1 MRDKKGFN
9 RLLEYLTLMARQALE
24 GCKESGV
31 GNLKIV
37 LAPDSFKGTFS
48 SIEVIECLEEVAR
61 RHFSALEVVKVPIA
75 DGGEGT
81 VDALVTAAKGEYRT
95 VEVMGPLPGMHVKA
109 KYGIIR
115 GRTAVIEMA
124 QASGMLLIPAEKR
137 DPLNATTYG
146 TGEIIRDALDKG
158 IRDFIIGIGG
168 SVTNDG
174 GIGAAQALGVK
185 FLDRTGKEVGLGGKQ
200 LQFID
205 KIILDDMDPRIK
217 ESTITVICDVTNP
230 LTGPQGATA
239 VFGPQKGVTEETF
252 HILESGMKNYERL
265 IKETTGMD
273 MSRVP
278 GSGAAG
284 GLGAALVA
292 FFGAELESGIDAV
305 LDYVKFDGLIEGADL
320 VVTGEGR
327 IDGQS
332 MYGKVPIGIARRCKP
347 KGVKVVA
354 IVGSIG
360 PEMDKAY
367 ECGIYSIMP
376 TVNAPMSLDE
386 AMARAEE
393 LLKDAADRMFRF
405 IKLGMEL
412 EWQQSSR
419 LPEI

>member
-1 MRDKKGFN
+1 M
-9 RLLEYLTLMARQALE
+9 
-24 GCKESGV
+24 
-31 GNLKIV
+31 KIV

-48 SIEVIECLEEVAR
+48 SLEVIEHLEEVAR
-61 RHFSALEVVKVPIA
+61 WHFSPLEVVKVPIA

-95 VEVMGPLPGMHVKA
+95 AEVTGPLPGMRVKA
-109 KYGIIR
+109 KYGIIYDK
-115 GRTAVIEMA
+115 TAVIEMA
-124 QASGMLLIPAEKR
+124 QASGLPLIQTERR

-146 TGEIIRDALDKG
+146 TGELIRKALDEG

-168 SVTNDG
+168 SATNDG

-185 FLDRTGKEVGLGGKQ
+185 FLDGSGKEVGLGGKQ
-200 LQFID
+200 LRFIN

-217 ESTITVICDVTNP
+217 ESTITVICDVSNP
-230 LTGPQGATA
+230 LTGPLGATA
-239 VFGPQKGVTEETF
+239 VYGPQKGVTEETF
-252 HILESGMKNYERL
+252 DILESGMKNYERL

-292 FFGAELESGIDAV
+292 FLGAALKPGIDTI
-305 LDYVKFDGLIEGADL
+305 LDYVRFEELIEGADL

-332 MYGKVPIGIARRCKP
+332 MYGKVPVGIARRCER
-347 KGVKVVA
+347 KGVPVVA
-354 IVGSIG
+354 IVGGMG
-360 PEMDKAY
+360 PGAQEAY
-367 ECGIYSIMP
+367 EFGISSIMP

-386 AMARAEE
+386 AIARAEE

-405 IKLGMEL
+405 IKLGMGL
-412 EWQQSSR
+412 K
-419 LPEI
+419 